1 MEYVARRARR
11 APRCAEATPDDPP
24 PRPPPRP
31 PPPLPNGPPPCWAPN
46 EPPRRAASV
55 SRAGAWKFNRKSA
68 RTPLP
73 PRLGAALASVDPGRG
88 DDGSASRAE
97 VDEALPALG
106 PGLAPPRP
114 ESALR
119 PPPLRPPLP
128 PPPPRA
134 PLPPPRPRLGS
145 GPTRLPGP
153 LSAFGVGTDAAR
165 EGGGA
170 NGAASRFSPPTPR
183 AASSAMATP
192 RESTRA
198 RPPTRLTLMSRRT
211 NDEGKKDCRVASLVE
226 SSSKTSASQSAHAG
240 DVKKTCQNL

>member
-1 MEYVARRARR
+1 MQ
-11 APRCAEATPDDPP
+11 DPP
-24 PRPPPRP
+24 CSRAARKGPATSEWRSEAQRPARLAGPSGGP
-31 PPPLPNGPPPCWAPN
+31 PPPLPNKPPPCWAPN
-46 EPPRRAASV
+46 EPRRVASV

-73 PRLGAALASVDPGRG
+73 PRLGAAFASVDPGRG
-88 DDGSASRAE
+88 DDGSAPRAE
-97 VDEALPALG
+97 VDGALPALW

-153 LSAFGVGTDAAR
+153 LSALGVGTDAAR
-165 EGGGA
+165 AGGGA

-183 AASSAMATP
+183 AASSAMAMP

-198 RPPTRLTLMSRRT
+198 RPPTRLTLMSRRQT
-211 NDEGKKDCRVASLVE
+211 TRVKRNAESRHSSCRRRADARSHTRVTYV
-226 SSSKTSASQSAHAG
+226 
-240 DVKKTCQNL
+240 